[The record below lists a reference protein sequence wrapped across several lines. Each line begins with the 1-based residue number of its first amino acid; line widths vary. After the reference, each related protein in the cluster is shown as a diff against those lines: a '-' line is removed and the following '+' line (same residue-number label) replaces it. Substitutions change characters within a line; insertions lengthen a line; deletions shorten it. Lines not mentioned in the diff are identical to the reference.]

1 MSEGPLLTV
10 RDLGVHYPV
19 YKGLL
24 QRVAGTVKAVDGV
37 SFEVRAGETLGLV
50 GESGCGKSTTARA
63 IVRLAPITRGDVTLL
78 GKPISRLEGAEL
90 RAARRQVQMI
100 FQDPYASLDPR
111 MSLRDVIAEPLI
123 VHKTVEGKS
132 ALDDKVR
139 SLMDDVGLD
148 ASMMAR
154 YPHELSGGQRQR
166 AGIARALALGPALV
180 IADEPVSALD
190 VSIRAQIVNLLADLQ
205 EKKGVAYL
213 FIAHDLAVVRHLSHD
228 VAVMYLGKIV
238 ERAPA
243 GVIFDDPMHPY
254 THLLAAPGRHRGEK
268 KKSLPVVEPASP
280 LNPPS
285 GCAFHPR
292 CEHKMDVCEREAPP
306 LTERATGHLVACHWK
321 GD

>member
-10 RDLGVHYPV
+10 RDLGVHYPI

-24 QRVAGTVKAVDGV
+24 QRAAGTVKAVDGV

-78 GKPISRLEGAEL
+78 GKPISRLEGEEL
-90 RAARRQVQMI
+90 RRARRHVQMI

-111 MSLRDVIAEPLI
+111 MSLRDVIAEPLM
-123 VHKTVEGKS
+123 VHEVVEGKS
-132 ALDDKVR
+132 AVDDKVR
-139 SLMDDVGLD
+139 SLMSDVGLD

-238 ERAPA
+238 ERARA
-243 GVIFDDPMHPY
+243 EVIFDKPLHPY
-254 THLLAAPGRHRGEK
+254 THLLAAPARRRGEK
-268 KKSLPVVEPASP
+268 RSLPVVEPASP
-280 LNPPS
+280 RSPPS

-292 CEHKMDVCEREAPP
+292 CEHTMDVCKKEAPA
-306 LTERATGHLVACHWK
+306 LTERAPGHFVACHWK